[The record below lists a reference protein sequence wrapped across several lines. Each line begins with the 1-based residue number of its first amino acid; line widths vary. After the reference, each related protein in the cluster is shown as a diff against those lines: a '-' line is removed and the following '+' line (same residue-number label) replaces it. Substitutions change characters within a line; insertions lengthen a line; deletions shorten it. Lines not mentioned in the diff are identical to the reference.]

1 MRIENLKKIS
11 LGSQTS
17 VQLMRDREPHSGET
31 DLRSP
36 AYFAKALEF
45 NFDPDLLPNEE
56 SD

>member
-1 MRIENLKKIS
+1 MRIENLKNTDF
-11 LGSQTS
+11 GSQTS
-17 VQLMRDREPHSGET
+17 VQLLRDRESHSGAT
-31 DLRSP
+31 DVRSP